1 MKKTKVSLLAHQKK
15 VIANKNE
22 RLDYIRTLS
31 PQLRGAVF
39 EILPPSIQTEI
50 LNNLSLGELTVLL
63 DHLDLQK
70 AENMLVRI
78 KNKRVRKQ
86 VTKRLKGEL
95 NDKLEEFL
103 SFHPKAEITLINFN
117 YLLLSEETTI
127 KTASEEI
134 DEHYQELGRLPEVLI
149 HRNGECIG
157 EVAPSTLIR
166 ERNNAKLQRFVKPIA
181 SLSYQAGLE
190 KIVNLAQKLQTGKIV
205 LLDSDGSILGII
217 YADDILKLLDSSP
230 AASLY
235 DFAGVADTERIHDSI
250 WQKVKRRYIWL
261 IINLGT
267 GFLAAAV
274 VGMFQD
280 TLNQYVLLAIYMPIV
295 AGMGGNAATQT
306 LAVIVRGITLGEI
319 KLKNSLRP
327 ILNEVGAG
335 SINGIIVGALV
346 ALIATFWNQSP
357 VLGFVLAVAMIANLI
372 IASFFGALIPLIM
385 KALGKDPATSATIFI
400 TTATDVFGFFAFLGL
415 ASLLLV

>member
-1 MKKTKVSLLAHQKK
+1 MKQAKVSLLAHKK
-15 VIANKNE
+15 RFIANKNG
-22 RLDYIRTLS
+22 RLDYLRTLS

-39 EILPPSIQTEI
+39 EILSPSIQTEL
-50 LNNLSLGELTVLL
+50 LNNLSQGELTVLL

-157 EVAPSTLIR
+157 EVSPSALIR
-166 ERNNAKLQRFVKPIA
+166 ERNNAKLQRFVKPVA

-250 WQKVKRRYIWL
+250 WQKVKHRYIWL

-357 VLGFVLAVAMIANLI
+357 VLGFVLAIAMIANLI

>member
-1 MKKTKVSLLAHQKK
+1 MKKTKVSLLTHKK
-15 VIANKNE
+15 RVIANKNE

-181 SLSYQAGLE
+181 SLSYHAGLE

-250 WQKVKRRYIWL
+250 WQKVKHRYIWL

-335 SINGIIVGALV
+335 SINGIIAGALV

>member
-1 MKKTKVSLLAHQKK
+1 MKKTKASLLTHKK
-15 VIANKNE
+15 RVIANKNE

-39 EILPPSIQTEI
+39 EILPPSIQSEI

-95 NDKLEEFL
+95 NDKLGEFL
-103 SFHPKAEITLINFN
+103 SFHPKAEIMLINFN
-117 YLLLSEETTI
+117 YLLLSEENTI
-127 KTASEEI
+127 KDASEEI
-134 DEHYQELGRLPEVLI
+134 DEHYQEQGRLPEVLI
-149 HRNGECIG
+149 HKDGKCIG
-157 EVAPSTLIR
+157 QVTPSTLIR

-190 KIVNLAQKLQTGKIV
+190 NIVNLAQKLQTGKIV

-217 YADDILKLLDSSP
+217 YADDILKLLGSSP
-230 AASLY
+230 AATLY
-235 DFAGVADTERIHDSI
+235 DFAGVADTERINDSI
-250 WQKVKRRYIWL
+250 WQKVKHRYIWL